1 MIVLFQTFDKYIL
14 IFKNNKHSQII
25 HSTLNNK
32 RSNTQKRFVE
42 FLTFQFLYCSI
53 YLIFIPEHYMDKYAQ
68 YSKPNFTLR
77 LRDILIVEGSA
88 ARLDCKIS
96 GLPDPDIR
104 WFKDHKEIEDGQ
116 HYSIEYEDDETCTL
130 IIQEAFLVD
139 AGTYTCQA
147 SNLLGRISCDAV
159 VRVEREY
166 CLV

>member
-1 MIVLFQTFDKYIL
+1 
-14 IFKNNKHSQII
+14 
-25 HSTLNNK
+25 
-32 RSNTQKRFVE
+32 
-42 FLTFQFLYCSI
+42 
-53 YLIFIPEHYMDKYAQ
+53 MDKYAQ

-96 GLPDPDIR
+96 GVPDPDIR

-147 SNLLGRISCDAV
+147 SNLLGRISCDAI

-166 CLV
+166 CLSLTVHLLGLQLQIIEKKCSLAIVKDLHKNLCCL

>member
-1 MIVLFQTFDKYIL
+1 MKIG
-14 IFKNNKHSQII
+14 SQFAPFWNCW
-25 HSTLNNK
+25 HQS
-32 RSNTQKRFVE
+32 
-42 FLTFQFLYCSI
+42 SI
-53 YLIFIPEHYMDKYAQ
+53 SEHYLDKYAQ
-68 YSKPNFTLR
+68 YSKPSFTLR

-96 GLPDPDIR
+96 GVPDPDIR

-116 HYSIEYEDDETCTL
+116 HYSIEYEDDESCTL

-147 SNLLGRISCDAV
+147 SNLLGRISCDAI

-166 CLV
+166 YTMFLFCFLFVVCHIHFNKHSWHLP

>member
-1 MIVLFQTFDKYIL
+1 MFMKEKESFR
-14 IFKNNKHSQII
+14 
-25 HSTLNNK
+25 TLN
-32 RSNTQKRFVE
+32 RRFHKFV
-42 FLTFQFLYCSI
+42 
-53 YLIFIPEHYMDKYAQ
+53 IFYFIILEHYMDKYAQ

-96 GLPDPDIR
+96 GVPDPDIR

-116 HYSIEYEDDETCTL
+116 HYSIKYEDDETCTL